1 MKQRRWPASVVPKQL
16 VEFAPKFCVLARAHE
31 LLGQLLERRDQS
43 FRNIAASELAPMP
56 VLIRFASCDSRFLH
70 GKLPK
75 RRSAYQT
82 VGCLDRSDKIFNRAM
97 IFDARCALNAT
108 ANVNGVWINCCD
120 RLANVLRVQ
129 TARENE
135 ESGERQRCSR
145 GRPIAGQ
152 ASAAPEIGM
161 MRINKHITIRK
172 RRDLFGAEPCVSGER
187 SNDAKFTSEFACRLR

>member
-82 VGCLDRSDKIFNRAM
+82 VGCLDRSDKIFDRAM
-97 IFDARCALNAT
+97 IFHAWCALNA
-108 ANVNGVWINCCD
+108 AADINRMWRGGRD
-120 RLANVLRVQ
+120 RLANVLPV
-129 TARENE
+129 
-135 ESGERQRCSR
+135 
-145 GRPIAGQ
+145 
-152 ASAAPEIGM
+152 
-161 MRINKHITIRK
+161 
-172 RRDLFGAEPCVSGER
+172 
-187 SNDAKFTSEFACRLR
+187 